1 MNNKELLNKYTA
13 LCMQLQEEYLKE
25 KQDFVKQK
33 QLEVEYKEL
42 RNKILYIMKTNS

>member
-1 MNNKELLNKYTA
+1 MNDRDLLNNYTA

-33 QLEVEYKEL
+33 QLEAEYRDL
-42 RNKILYIMKTNS
+42 RNLILYRMAT